1 MGVEG
6 GDISRI
12 EFAIVVGMTED
23 VIDLIGLGL
32 KYCCYNPAPCLMEEV
47 SLCARCGV
55 FVGALQTFPLC
66 LSSWKTTEALPESQ
80 VYLLLCLINMHVFGT
95 RVGSAGMLSSISF
108 FIYMR
113 LGGVTYGASWL
124 S

>member
-1 MGVEG
+1 MTAEVINLMKSGLR
-6 GDISRI
+6 ISKGNLNFI
-12 EFAIVVGMTED
+12 
-23 VIDLIGLGL
+23 IDCKLLFNFFL
-32 KYCCYNPAPCLMEEV
+32 CPFSFPALFGYISMYTVNLP
-47 SLCARCGV
+47 
-55 FVGALQTFPLC
+55 P
-66 LSSWKTTEALPESQ
+66 LSSLFLSPAGKQYKHFLSQ

-95 RVGSAGMLSSISF
+95 QLGSAGMLSNISF